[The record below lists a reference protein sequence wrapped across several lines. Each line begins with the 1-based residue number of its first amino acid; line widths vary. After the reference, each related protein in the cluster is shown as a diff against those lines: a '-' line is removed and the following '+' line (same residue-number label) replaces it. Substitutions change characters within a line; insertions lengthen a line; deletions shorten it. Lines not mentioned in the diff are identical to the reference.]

1 MQEVI
6 KSLKDCLST
15 IIKKQ
20 KDIKIISTG
29 LLIKNSILTQIKR

>member
-15 IIKKQ
+15 IIKKT
-20 KDIKIISTG
+20 KRYKNNFHWSIDKKINF
-29 LLIKNSILTQIKR
+29 NSN